1 LGRNDHV
8 NHCREIAIMSNRHRT
23 NNARSSDALF
33 AISYVP
39 RPVETGKRIMDIL
52 IALSVL
58 AITAPLWPLIALAIK
73 LDSAGPVFYR
83 QIRVGRAMAD
93 RTELFAIIKFR
104 SMRADAEART
114 GAVLAQKRDPRIT
127 RVGAFLRKTRM
138 DELPQLL
145 NVLKGDMSMIGP
157 RPERPS
163 FYRRLD
169 RVAPFFADRTM
180 GLRPGITGL
189 SQVCQ
194 GYDSSDADII
204 RKVGYDAAYSLHL
217 TDMRT
222 WVVSDLLIS
231 LRTLRVMVSGAG
243 Q

>member
-1 LGRNDHV
+1 
-8 NHCREIAIMSNRHRT
+8 MSNRHRT
-23 NNARSSDALF
+23 NDACSSDAVF
-33 AISYVP
+33 AIRDVP
-39 RPVETGKRIMDIL
+39 CPIEIGKRALDIL
-52 IALSVL
+52 AALAALV
-58 AITAPLWPLIALAIK
+58 ITAPLWPLIALAIK

-93 RTELFAIIKFR
+93 RTELFGIFKFR
-104 SMRADAEART
+104 SMRADAEALT

-127 RVGAFLRKTRM
+127 RGAFLRKTRM

-163 FYRRLD
+163 VYRRLD
-169 RVAPFFADRTM
+169 RICRPHHGSAPRHHRPEP
-180 GLRPGITGL
+180 GLP
-189 SQVCQ
+189 

-222 WVVSDLLIS
+222 WLLPDLLIS
-231 LRTLRVMVSGAG
+231 LRTLRVMLSGSG